1 MTTPSKSAI
10 WIVRHDR
17 QILNFLTVLTIVT
30 GMFMI
35 KDTLE
40 GDRAGAHFFAGLAG
54 VGLLSYFATRVLVRR
69 HGGTK
74 GSQ

>member
-10 WIVRHDR
+10 WIVRHAR

-30 GMFMI
+30 GMFAI
-35 KDTLE
+35 KGAVE
-40 GDRAGAHFFAGLAG
+40 GDRAGVYFFAGVAG
-54 VGLLSYFATRVLVRR
+54 FLLLSYFATRVLVRR

-74 GSQ
+74 VSQ

>member
-17 QILNFLTVLTIVT
+17 QILNFLTVLTMVT
-30 GMFMI
+30 GMFAI
-35 KDTLE
+35 KDALE
-40 GDRAGAHFFAGLAG
+40 GDRAGAYLFAGVAG
-54 VGLLSYFATRVLVRR
+54 LVLLSFATRVVVRR

-74 GSQ
+74 VSQ